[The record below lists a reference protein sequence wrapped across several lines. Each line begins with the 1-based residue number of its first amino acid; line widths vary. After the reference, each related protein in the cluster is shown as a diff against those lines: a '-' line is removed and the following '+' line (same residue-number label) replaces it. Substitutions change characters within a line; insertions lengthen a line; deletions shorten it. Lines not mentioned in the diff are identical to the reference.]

1 LEVDAVSRRNQIVMT
16 PEETEAFLQQQRTMS
31 VATVGTDG
39 RPHVVAMWYGF
50 IDGAPAFWTYGKSQK
65 IVNLRRDP
73 RLTCMIEDGESYSE
87 LRGVELVADA
97 ELIEEPERVLAFG
110 VQLTERYQGIKV
122 NEAVLPSIQK
132 SAAKRVVVRLDVRK
146 VVSWDHRKLGGVY

>member
-1 LEVDAVSRRNQIVMT
+1 MSRRNQIVMT
-16 PEETEAFLQQQRTMS
+16 PEEVDVFLREQRTMS
-31 VATVGTDG
+31 VATVGADG

-73 RLTCMIEDGESYSE
+73 RITCLIEDGDAYGE

-97 ELIEEPERVLAFG
+97 ALIEDPERVLAFG

-122 NEAVLPSIQK
+122 NEAAMPALQK
-132 SAAKRVVVRLDVRK
+132 SAAKRVVVRLDVKRT
-146 VVSWDHRKLGGVY
+146 VSWDHRKLGGVY

>member
-1 LEVDAVSRRNQIVMT
+1 MSRRNQIVMT
-16 PEETEAFLQQQRTMS
+16 PEEVDVFLREQRTMS
-31 VATVGTDG
+31 VATVGADG

-50 IDGAPAFWTYGKSQK
+50 IDRAPAFWTYGKSQK

-73 RLTCMIEDGESYSE
+73 RITCLIEDGDAYGE

-97 ELIEEPERVLAFG
+97 ALIEDPERVLAFG

-122 NEAVLPSIQK
+122 NEAAMPALQK
-132 SAAKRVVVRLDVRK
+132 SAAKRVVVRLDVKRM
-146 VVSWDHRKLGGVY
+146 VSWDHRKLGGVY

>member
-1 LEVDAVSRRNQIVMT
+1 MSRRNQIVMT
-16 PEETEAFLQQQRTMS
+16 PEEVDVFLREQRTMS
-31 VATVGTDG
+31 VATVGADG

-50 IDGAPAFWTYGKSQK
+50 IDRAPAFWTYGKSQK

-73 RLTCMIEDGESYSE
+73 RITCLIEDGDAYGE

-97 ELIEEPERVLAFG
+97 ELIEDPERVLAFG

-122 NEAVLPSIQK
+122 NEAAMPALQE
-132 SAAKRVVVRLDVRK
+132 SAAKRVVVRLDVKRT
-146 VVSWDHRKLGGVY
+146 VSWDHRKLGGVY

>member
-1 LEVDAVSRRNQIVMT
+1 MSRRNQIVMT
-16 PEETEAFLQQQRTMS
+16 PEEVDVFLREQRTMS
-31 VATVGTDG
+31 VATVGADG

-50 IDGAPAFWTYGKSQK
+50 IDRAPAFWTYGKSQK

-73 RLTCMIEDGESYSE
+73 RITCLIEDGDAYGE

-97 ELIEEPERVLAFG
+97 ALIEDPERVLAFG

-122 NEAVLPSIQK
+122 NEAAMPALQE
-132 SAAKRVVVRLDVRK
+132 SAAKRVVVRLDVKRT
-146 VVSWDHRKLGGVY
+146 VSWDHRKLGGVY

>member
-1 LEVDAVSRRNQIVMT
+1 MT
-16 PEETEAFLQQQRTMS
+16 PEEIEGFLREQRTMS
-31 VATVGTDG
+31 VATVGADG

-73 RLTCMIEDGESYSE
+73 RLTCMIEDGESYNE

-97 ELIEEPERVLAFG
+97 QLIEDPEQVLAFG
-110 VQLTERYQGIKV
+110 VQLTERYQGIQV
-122 NEAVLPSIQK
+122 SDATMPAIQK
-132 SAAKRVVVRLDVRK
+132 SASKRVVVRLDVK
-146 VVSWDHRKLGGVY
+146 KIVSWDHRKLGGVY

>member
-1 LEVDAVSRRNQIVMT
+1 MSRRNQIVMT
-16 PEETEAFLQQQRTMS
+16 PEEIEAFLQEQRTMS
-31 VATVGTDG
+31 VATVGADG

-65 IVNLRRDP
+65 IVNLLRDP
-73 RLTCMIEDGESYSE
+73 RLTCLVEDGDAYNE

-97 ELIEEPERVLAFG
+97 ELIEDPERILAFG

-122 NEAVLPSIQK
+122 NEAAMPALQK
-132 SAAKRVVVRLDVRK
+132 SASKRVVVRLDVKRI
-146 VVSWDHRKLGGVY
+146 VSWDHRKLGGAY

>member
-1 LEVDAVSRRNQIVMT
+1 MSRRNQIVMT
-16 PEETEAFLQQQRTMS
+16 PEEVDVFLREQRTMS
-31 VATVGTDG
+31 VATVGADG

-73 RLTCMIEDGESYSE
+73 RITCLIEDGDAYGE

-97 ELIEEPERVLAFG
+97 ALIEDPERILAFG

-122 NEAVLPSIQK
+122 NEAAMPALQK
-132 SAAKRVVVRLDVRK
+132 SAAKRVVVRLDVKRT
-146 VVSWDHRKLGGVY
+146 VSWDHRKLGGVY

>member
-1 LEVDAVSRRNQIVMT
+1 MFMSRRNQITMT
-16 PEETEAFLQQQRTMS
+16 DAEIEAFLAEQRVMS
-31 VATVGTDG
+31 VATVGADG

-50 IDGAPAFWTYGKSQK
+50 VDGAPAFWTYGKSQK

-73 RLTCMIEDGESYSE
+73 RLTCLIEDGDAYNE

-97 ELIEEPERVLAFG
+97 ELIEDSERVLDFG
-110 VQLTERYQGIKV
+110 VRLTEKYQAITVTDAMKPMIAK
-122 NEAVLPSIQK
+122 N
-132 SAAKRVVVRLDVRK
+132 AAKRVVVRLDVKK

>member
-1 LEVDAVSRRNQIVMT
+1 MSRRNQIVMT
-16 PEETEAFLQQQRTMS
+16 PEEIETFLREQRTMS
-31 VATVGTDG
+31 VATVGADG

-50 IDGAPAFWTYGKSQK
+50 IEGAPAFWTYGKSQK

-73 RLTCMIEDGESYSE
+73 RLTCLVEDGDAYNE

-97 ELIEEPERVLAFG
+97 ELIEDPDRILAFG

-122 NEAVLPSIQK
+122 NEAAMPALQK
-132 SAAKRVVVRLDVRK
+132 SASKRVVVRLDVKRI
-146 VVSWDHRKLGGVY
+146 VSWDHRKLGGVY